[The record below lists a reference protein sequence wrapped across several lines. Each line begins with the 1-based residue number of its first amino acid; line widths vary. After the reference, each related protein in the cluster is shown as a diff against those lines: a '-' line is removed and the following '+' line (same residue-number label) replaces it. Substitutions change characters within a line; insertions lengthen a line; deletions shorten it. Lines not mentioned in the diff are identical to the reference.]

1 MLRIRIGTST
11 NIKSEMRSFGPTSI
25 SFGLFSNVALSS
37 DKRYKMRKTMIVLNE
52 FAFSYLNCKT
62 FLVLLSNYY
71 GPVEVKKFFCCS
83 KVICQFYPSS
93 LLLFFFAFTQ
103 MMFTNQGAKVFSVY
117 GPNFWHL
124 LMQYQGNI
132 FLEKV
137 VESLR
142 FAKIKTFF

>member
-1 MLRIRIGTST
+1 MQLIRIGKSTS
-11 NIKSEMRSFGPTSI
+11 IRSKMHSFGPTSI
-25 SFGLFSNVALSS
+25 SFGLFSNLALSS

-62 FLVLLSNYY
+62 FLVLLCSHY
-71 GPVEVKKFFCCS
+71 GPVKAKKFFCFE
-83 KVICQFYPSS
+83 VICQFYPSS

-124 LMQYQGNI
+124 LMQYQGDI
-132 FLEKV
+132 FSEKV
-137 VESLR
+137 AESLR
-142 FAKIKTFF
+142 FAKIRTFF